1 MSYQRILQCRLTED
15 EQRERGQAL
24 ALARGERNEREA
36 DRKAKAAA
44 LKALVDEADEE
55 VDRLAAIVRSGQEP
69 RPVECLDR
77 VHGYEVVTV
86 RLDTGEEVSRRAA
99 TDADRQMALPMEP
112 ERSIVAKVMET
123 SEALESLRPREG
135 SGIDAVTITSKIPG
149 QADRSVTLTP
159 KKRDKA
165 APAEPQA

>member
-36 DRKAKAAA
+36 HRSAEAKR
-44 LKALVDEADEE
+44 LKALVDDADEE

-69 RPVECLDR
+69 RPVECLDSL
-77 VHGYEVVTV
+77 HGYEVVTV

-99 TDADRQMALPMEP
+99 TDADRQMALPMEEP
-112 ERSIVAKVMET
+112 VVTAARALERMGAVSPGLADELAGPLSSARRRSAKAAERIRSIAAE
-123 SEALESLRPREG
+123 
-135 SGIDAVTITSKIPG
+135 
-149 QADRSVTLTP
+149 
-159 KKRDKA
+159 